1 MLGYGLGKWQ
11 RYYYRALT
19 MFRRIHEYFVAFK
32 WHIKQFSEE
41 INYKSLRI
49 IYKKKDPK
57 TKKGKGGNGN
67 LYNSKAQKS

>member
-41 INYKSLRI
+41 INYKSLGNI
-49 IYKKKDPK
+49 FKKKK
-57 TKKGKGGNGN
+57 T
-67 LYNSKAQKS
+67 